1 MSINKKLIQDLNC
14 IYPQNLTIQWLDL
27 KDIHILISDSQDY
40 YRLLDT
46 YDQYITLRDYLN
58 PKRKRFQ
65 NWIKNI
71 EYDIFFNIELM
82 SLTELDIL
90 EHHMLKK
97 NIEILE
103 EESKKIPKGANN
115 YAAAREILFKNDGI

>member
-1 MSINKKLIQDLNC
+1 MSIRQIENLGCRGPHKLK
-14 IYPQNLTIQWLDL
+14 IQWPDIQE
-27 KDIHILISDSQDY
+27 IHITILSSKDWP
-40 YRLLDT
+40 RLCDI
-46 YDQYITLRDYLN
+46 YDRYITLRDYLN

-115 YAAAREILFKNDGI
+115 YAVAREILFKNARI